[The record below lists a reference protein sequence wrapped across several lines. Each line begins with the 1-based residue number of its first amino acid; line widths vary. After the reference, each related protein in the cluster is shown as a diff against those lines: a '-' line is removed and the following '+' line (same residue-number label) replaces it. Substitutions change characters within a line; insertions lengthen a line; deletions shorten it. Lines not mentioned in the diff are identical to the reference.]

1 MKNFININNVKDY
14 QGLIKESIEIKNNP
28 YSLKKIGVNKTLGL
42 IFFNSSLRTRLST
55 IKAAKMLGLETIVM
69 NFNNEGWEIEF
80 EEKTIMSKN
89 SAEHVKEA
97 AQVISQYCDIIGI
110 RAFAELKN
118 KNHDESEKIL
128 NSFVKYGSVPI
139 INLES
144 SCAHPLQAL
153 ADAITIEEHK
163 NKPNPKIV
171 ISWAPHP
178 KSLPHAVANSFIN
191 MARMSNYDLVIT
203 NPIGY
208 DLNPKV
214 TKGIN
219 VIHNQEEA
227 FKNADFIYA
236 KNWSSYNDYGKVLI
250 KDNKWMINKRKME
263 ITNNAKFMH
272 CLPVRRNIV
281 VDDSVLDSNYSL
293 VINQA
298 NNRTYA
304 AQTILKKIILNE
316 G

>member
-14 QGLIKESIEIKNNP
+14 QGLIKESLEIKNNP
-28 YSLKKIGVNKTLGL
+28 YLLKKIGINKTLGL

-55 IKAAKMLGLETIVM
+55 LKAAKMLGLETIVM

-118 KNHDESEKIL
+118 KNHDESEIII

-163 NKPNPKIV
+163 NKSNPKIV

-191 MARMSNYDLVIT
+191 MAKLSNYDLVIT
-203 NPIGY
+203 NPVGY
-208 DLNPKV
+208 DLNPKI

-219 VIHNQEEA
+219 VTHNQEEA
-227 FKNADFIYA
+227 FKNADFIYT

-250 KDNKWMINKRKME
+250 NNDKWMINKRKME

-272 CLPVRRNIV
+272 CLPVRRNV
-281 VDDSVLDSNYSL
+281 VVEDAVLDSNYSL
-293 VINQA
+293 AINQA

-316 G
+316 R

>member
-28 YSLKKIGVNKTLGL
+28 YSFKKIGINKTLGL

-55 IKAAKMLGLETIVM
+55 LKAAKMLGLETIVM

-118 KNHDESEKIL
+118 KNHDESEKII

-163 NKPNPKIV
+163 NKSNPKIV

-203 NPIGY
+203 NPVGY
-208 DLNPKV
+208 DLNPKI

-219 VIHNQEEA
+219 VTHNQEEA

-250 KDNKWMINKRKME
+250 NNDKWMINKRKME

-281 VDDSVLDSNYSL
+281 VEDAVLDSNYSL
-293 VINQA
+293 AINQA

-316 G
+316 R

>member
-28 YSLKKIGVNKTLGL
+28 YSFKKIGINKTLGL

-55 IKAAKMLGLETIVM
+55 LKAAKMLGLETIVM

-118 KNHDESEKIL
+118 KNHDESEIII

-163 NKPNPKIV
+163 NKSNPKIV

-178 KSLPHAVANSFIN
+178 KSLPQAVANSFIN
-191 MARMSNYDLVIT
+191 MAKMSNYDLVIT
-203 NPIGY
+203 NPVGY
-208 DLNPKV
+208 DLNPKI

-219 VIHNQEEA
+219 VTHNQEEA

-250 KDNKWMINKRKME
+250 NNDKWMINKRKME

-272 CLPVRRNIV
+272 CLPVRRNV
-281 VDDSVLDSNYSL
+281 VVEDAVLDSNYSL

>member
-14 QGLIKESIEIKNNP
+14 QGLIKESLEIKNNP
-28 YSLKKIGVNKTLGL
+28 YLLKKIGINKTLGL

-55 IKAAKMLGLETIVM
+55 LKAAKMLGLETIVI

-118 KNHDESEKIL
+118 KNHDESEIII

-163 NKPNPKIV
+163 NKSNPKIV

-191 MARMSNYDLVIT
+191 MAKMSNYDLVIT
-203 NPIGY
+203 NPVGY
-208 DLNPKV
+208 DLNPKI

-219 VIHNQEEA
+219 VTHNQEEA
-227 FKNADFIYA
+227 FKNADFIYT

-250 KDNKWMINKRKME
+250 NNDKWMINKRKME

-272 CLPVRRNIV
+272 CLPVRRNV
-281 VDDSVLDSNYSL
+281 VVEDAVLDSNYSL

>member
-1 MKNFININNVKDY
+1 MKNFININNIINYPSLVKDA
-14 QGLIKESIEIKNNP
+14 LNIKKNP
-28 YSLKKIGVNKTLGL
+28 YSLKEIGVNKTLGL

-55 IKAAKMLGLETIVM
+55 LKAAKMLGLETIVM
-69 NFNNEGWEIEF
+69 NFNNEGWQIEF

-89 SAEHVKEA
+89 SAEHIKEA

-118 KNHDESEKIL
+118 KNDDEKEKII
-128 NSFVKYGSVPI
+128 NSFKKYGSVPI

-144 SCAHPLQAL
+144 SCSHPLQAL

-163 NKPNPKIV
+163 NKSNPKIV
-171 ISWAPHP
+171 ISWAPHTKP
-178 KSLPHAVANSFIN
+178 LPHAVANSFIN
-191 MARMSNYDLVIT
+191 MAKMSNYNLVIT
-203 NPIGY
+203 NPVGY
-208 DLNPKV
+208 DLNPKI

-219 VIHNQEEA
+219 VTHNQEEA

-236 KNWSSYNDYGKVLI
+236 KNWSSYNNYGKVLI
-250 KDNKWMINKRKME
+250 NDNKWMISKRKME
-263 ITNNAKFMH
+263 ISNSAKFMH
-272 CLPVRRNIV
+272 CLPVRRNV
-281 VDDSVLDSNYSL
+281 VVEDAVLDSRYSL

-304 AQTILKKIILNE
+304 TQTILKKIILNE
-316 G
+316 R

>member
-28 YSLKKIGVNKTLGL
+28 YSLKKIGINKTLGL

-55 IKAAKMLGLETIVM
+55 LKAAKMLGLETIVM

-163 NKPNPKIV
+163 NKSNPKIV

-250 KDNKWMINKRKME
+250 NDNKWMINKRKME

>member
-1 MKNFININNVKDY
+1 MKNFININNIKDY

-28 YSLKKIGVNKTLGL
+28 YSFKKIGINKTLGL

-55 IKAAKMLGLETIVM
+55 LKAAKMLGLETIVM

-118 KNHDESEKIL
+118 KNHDESEKII

-163 NKPNPKIV
+163 NKSNPKIV

-203 NPIGY
+203 NPVGY
-208 DLNPKV
+208 DLNPKI
-214 TKGIN
+214 TKGIK

-250 KDNKWMINKRKME
+250 NNDKWMINKRKME

-272 CLPVRRNIV
+272 CLPVRRNV
-281 VDDSVLDSNYSL
+281 VVEDAVLDSNYSL
-293 VINQA
+293 AINQA

-316 G
+316 R

>member
-14 QGLIKESIEIKNNP
+14 QGLIKESLEIKNNP
-28 YSLKKIGVNKTLGL
+28 YSLKKIGINKTLGL

-55 IKAAKMLGLETIVM
+55 LKAAKMLGLETIVM

-80 EEKTIMSKN
+80 EEKIIMSKN

-118 KNHDESEKIL
+118 KNHDESEIII

-163 NKPNPKIV
+163 NKSNPKIV

-208 DLNPKV
+208 DLNPKI

-219 VIHNQEEA
+219 VTHNQEEA
-227 FKNADFIYA
+227 FKNADFIYT

-250 KDNKWMINKRKME
+250 NNDKWMINKRKME

>member
-1 MKNFININNVKDY
+1 MKNFINISNVKDY
-14 QGLIKESIEIKNNP
+14 QGLIKESLEIKNNP
-28 YSLKKIGVNKTLGL
+28 YSLKKIGINKTLGL

-250 KDNKWMINKRKME
+250 NDNKWMINKRKME

>member
-14 QGLIKESIEIKNNP
+14 QGLIKESIDIKNNP
-28 YSLKKIGVNKTLGL
+28 YSFKKIGINKTLGL

-55 IKAAKMLGLETIVM
+55 LKAAKMLGLETIVM

-97 AQVISQYCDIIGI
+97 AQVISQYCDITGI

-118 KNHDESEKIL
+118 KNHDESEKII

-163 NKPNPKIV
+163 NKSNPKIV

-203 NPIGY
+203 NPVGY
-208 DLNPKV
+208 DLNPKI
-214 TKGIN
+214 TNGIN

-250 KDNKWMINKRKME
+250 NNDKWMINKRKME

-272 CLPVRRNIV
+272 CLPVRRNV
-281 VDDSVLDSNYSL
+281 VVEDAVLDSNYSL
-293 VINQA
+293 AINQA

-316 G
+316 R

>member
-28 YSLKKIGVNKTLGL
+28 YSFKKIGINKTLGL

-55 IKAAKMLGLETIVM
+55 LKAAKMLGLETIVM

-118 KNHDESEKIL
+118 KNHDESEIII

-163 NKPNPKIV
+163 NKSNPKIV

-191 MARMSNYDLVIT
+191 MAKMSNYDLVIT

-208 DLNPKV
+208 DLNPKI

-219 VIHNQEEA
+219 VTHNQEEA

-250 KDNKWMINKRKME
+250 NNDKWMINKRKME

-272 CLPVRRNIV
+272 CLPVRRNV
-281 VDDSVLDSNYSL
+281 VVEDAVLDSNYSL

>member
-28 YSLKKIGVNKTLGL
+28 YSFKKIGINKTLGL

-55 IKAAKMLGLETIVM
+55 LKAAKMLGLETIVM

-118 KNHDESEKIL
+118 KNHDESEIII

-163 NKPNPKIV
+163 NKSNPKIV

-191 MARMSNYDLVIT
+191 MAKMSNYDLVIT
-203 NPIGY
+203 NPVGY
-208 DLNPKV
+208 DLNPKI

-219 VIHNQEEA
+219 VTHNQEEA

-236 KNWSSYNDYGKVLI
+236 KNWSSYDDYGKVLI
-250 KDNKWMINKRKME
+250 NNEKWMINKRKME

-272 CLPVRRNIV
+272 CLPVRRNV
-281 VDDSVLDSNYSL
+281 VVEDAVLDSNYSL

>member
-14 QGLIKESIEIKNNP
+14 QGLIKESLEIKNNP
-28 YSLKKIGVNKTLGL
+28 YSLKKIGINKTLGL

-55 IKAAKMLGLETIVM
+55 LKAAKMLGLETIVM

-128 NSFVKYGSVPI
+128 NSFVKHGSVPI

-163 NKPNPKIV
+163 NKSNPKIV

-236 KNWSSYNDYGKVLI
+236 KNWSSYNDYGKILI
-250 KDNKWMINKRKME
+250 NDNKWMINKRKME

>member
-69 NFNNEGWEIEF
+69 NFNSEGWEIEF

-163 NKPNPKIV
+163 NKSNPKIV

-203 NPIGY
+203 NPVGY

-219 VIHNQEEA
+219 VIHDQEEA

-250 KDNKWMINKRKME
+250 NDNKWMINKRKME

>member
-1 MKNFININNVKDY
+1 MKNFININNIKDY

-28 YSLKKIGVNKTLGL
+28 YSFKKIGINKTLGL

-55 IKAAKMLGLETIVM
+55 LKAAKMLGLETIVM

-118 KNHDESEKIL
+118 KNHDESEKTI

-163 NKPNPKIV
+163 NKSNPKIV

-203 NPIGY
+203 NPVGY
-208 DLNPKV
+208 DLNPKI
-214 TKGIN
+214 TKGIK

-250 KDNKWMINKRKME
+250 NNDKWMINKRKME

-272 CLPVRRNIV
+272 CLPVRRNV
-281 VDDSVLDSNYSL
+281 VVEDAVLDSNYSL
-293 VINQA
+293 AINQA

-316 G
+316 K

>member
-28 YSLKKIGVNKTLGL
+28 YSFKKIGINKTLGL

-55 IKAAKMLGLETIVM
+55 LKAAKMLGLETIVM

-118 KNHDESEKIL
+118 KNHDESEIII

-163 NKPNPKIV
+163 NKSNPKIV

-191 MARMSNYDLVIT
+191 MAKMSNYDLVIT
-203 NPIGY
+203 NPVGY
-208 DLNPKV
+208 DLNPKI

-219 VIHNQEEA
+219 VTHNQEEA

-250 KDNKWMINKRKME
+250 NNDKWMINKRKME

-272 CLPVRRNIV
+272 CLPVRRNV
-281 VDDSVLDSNYSL
+281 VVEDAVLDSNYSL
-293 VINQA
+293 AINQA

>member
-1 MKNFININNVKDY
+1 MKNFININNIKDY

-28 YSLKKIGVNKTLGL
+28 YSFKKIGINKTLGL

-55 IKAAKMLGLETIVM
+55 LKAAKMLGLETIVM

-118 KNHDESEKIL
+118 KNHDESEKII

-163 NKPNPKIV
+163 NKSNPKIV

-203 NPIGY
+203 NPVGY
-208 DLNPKV
+208 DLNPKI

-219 VIHNQEEA
+219 VTHNQEEA

-250 KDNKWMINKRKME
+250 NNDKWMINKRKME

-272 CLPVRRNIV
+272 CLPVRRNV
-281 VDDSVLDSNYSL
+281 VVEDAVLDSNYSL
-293 VINQA
+293 AINQA

-316 G
+316 K

>member
-28 YSLKKIGVNKTLGL
+28 CSFKKIGINKTLGL

-55 IKAAKMLGLETIVM
+55 LKAAKMLGLETIVM

-118 KNHDESEKIL
+118 KNHDESEKII

-163 NKPNPKIV
+163 NKSNPKIV

-191 MARMSNYDLVIT
+191 MARVSSYDLVIT

-208 DLNPKV
+208 DLNPKI

-219 VIHNQEEA
+219 VTHNQEEA

-250 KDNKWMINKRKME
+250 NNDKWMINKRKME

-281 VDDSVLDSNYSL
+281 VEDAVLDSNYSL

>member
-14 QGLIKESIEIKNNP
+14 QGLIKESIEVKNNP
-28 YSLKKIGVNKTLGL
+28 YSFKKIGINKTLGL

-55 IKAAKMLGLETIVM
+55 LKAAKMLGLETIVM

-118 KNHDESEKIL
+118 KNHDESEKII

-163 NKPNPKIV
+163 NKSNPKIV

-178 KSLPHAVANSFIN
+178 KSLPHAVENSFIN

-203 NPIGY
+203 NPVGY
-208 DLNPKV
+208 DLNPKI

-219 VIHNQEEA
+219 VTHNQEEA

-250 KDNKWMINKRKME
+250 NNDKWMINKRKME

-272 CLPVRRNIV
+272 CLPVRRNV
-281 VDDSVLDSNYSL
+281 VVEYAVLDSNYSL
-293 VINQA
+293 SINQA

-316 G
+316 R

>member
-14 QGLIKESIEIKNNP
+14 QGLIKESIEIKNNH
-28 YSLKKIGVNKTLGL
+28 YSLKKIGINKTLGL

-55 IKAAKMLGLETIVM
+55 LKAAKMLGLETIVM

-236 KNWSSYNDYGKVLI
+236 KNWSSYNDYGKILI
-250 KDNKWMINKRKME
+250 NDNKWMINKRKME

>member
-163 NKPNPKIV
+163 NKSNPKIV

-236 KNWSSYNDYGKVLI
+236 KNWSSYNDYGKILI
-250 KDNKWMINKRKME
+250 NDNKWMINKRKME

>member
-28 YSLKKIGVNKTLGL
+28 YSFKKIGINKTLGL

-55 IKAAKMLGLETIVM
+55 LKAAKMLGLETIVM

-118 KNHDESEKIL
+118 KNHDESEIII

-144 SCAHPLQAL
+144 SCAHPLQAF

-163 NKPNPKIV
+163 NKSNPKIV

-191 MARMSNYDLVIT
+191 MAKMSNYDLVIT
-203 NPIGY
+203 NPVGY
-208 DLNPKV
+208 DLNPKI

-219 VIHNQEEA
+219 VTHNQEEA

-250 KDNKWMINKRKME
+250 NNDKWMINKRKME

-272 CLPVRRNIV
+272 CLPVRRNV
-281 VDDSVLDSNYSL
+281 VVEDAVLDSNYSL

>member
-14 QGLIKESIEIKNNP
+14 QGLIKESLEIKNNP
-28 YSLKKIGVNKTLGL
+28 YSLKKIGINKTLGL

-55 IKAAKMLGLETIVM
+55 LKAAKMLGLETIVM

-163 NKPNPKIV
+163 NKSNPKIV

-250 KDNKWMINKRKME
+250 NDNKWMINKRKME

-272 CLPVRRNIV
+272 CLPVRRNVV

>member
-55 IKAAKMLGLETIVM
+55 LKAAKMLGLETIVM

-163 NKPNPKIV
+163 NKSNPKIV

-219 VIHNQEEA
+219 VTHNQEEA

-236 KNWSSYNDYGKVLI
+236 KNWSSYNDYGKILI
-250 KDNKWMINKRKME
+250 NDNKWMINKRKME

>member
-14 QGLIKESIEIKNNP
+14 QALIKESIEIKNNP
-28 YSLKKIGVNKTLGL
+28 YSFKKIGINKTLGL

-55 IKAAKMLGLETIVM
+55 LKAAKMLGLETIVM

-118 KNHDESEKIL
+118 KNHDESEKII

-163 NKPNPKIV
+163 NKSNPKIV

-203 NPIGY
+203 NPVGY
-208 DLNPKV
+208 DLNPKI
-214 TKGIN
+214 TNGIN
-219 VIHNQEEA
+219 VTHNQEEA

-250 KDNKWMINKRKME
+250 NNDKWMINKRKME

-272 CLPVRRNIV
+272 CLPVRRNV
-281 VDDSVLDSNYSL
+281 VVEDAVLDSNYSL

-304 AQTILKKIILNE
+304 AQIILKKIILNE

>member
-28 YSLKKIGVNKTLGL
+28 YSFKKIGINKTLGL

-55 IKAAKMLGLETIVM
+55 LKAAKMLGLETIVM

-163 NKPNPKIV
+163 NKSNPKIV

-208 DLNPKV
+208 DLNRKV

-250 KDNKWMINKRKME
+250 NDNKWMINKRKME

>member
-28 YSLKKIGVNKTLGL
+28 YFFKKIGINKTLGL

-55 IKAAKMLGLETIVM
+55 LKAAKMLGLETIVM

-118 KNHDESEKIL
+118 KNHDESEIII

-163 NKPNPKIV
+163 NKSNPKIV

-191 MARMSNYDLVIT
+191 MAKMSNYDLVIT
-203 NPIGY
+203 NPVGY
-208 DLNPKV
+208 DLNPKI

-219 VIHNQEEA
+219 VTHNQEEA

-250 KDNKWMINKRKME
+250 NNDKWMINKRKME

-272 CLPVRRNIV
+272 CLPVRRNV
-281 VDDSVLDSNYSL
+281 VVEDAVLDSNYSL

>member
-14 QGLIKESIEIKNNP
+14 QGLIKESIDIKNNP
-28 YSLKKIGVNKTLGL
+28 YSFKKIGINKTLGL

-55 IKAAKMLGLETIVM
+55 LKAAKMLGLETIVM

-118 KNHDESEKIL
+118 KNHDESEKII

-163 NKPNPKIV
+163 NKSNPKIV

-208 DLNPKV
+208 DLNRKV

-250 KDNKWMINKRKME
+250 NDNKWMINKRKME

>member
-28 YSLKKIGVNKTLGL
+28 YSLKKIGINKTLGL

-55 IKAAKMLGLETIVM
+55 LKAAKMLGLKTIVM

-153 ADAITIEEHK
+153 ADAITIEENK

-250 KDNKWMINKRKME
+250 NDNKWMINKRKME

-316 G
+316 E

>member
-14 QGLIKESIEIKNNP
+14 QGLIKESLEIKNNP
-28 YSLKKIGVNKTLGL
+28 YSLKKIGINKTLGL

-55 IKAAKMLGLETIVM
+55 LKAAKMLGLETIVM

-163 NKPNPKIV
+163 NKSNPKIV

-250 KDNKWMINKRKME
+250 NDNKWMINKRKME

>member
-14 QGLIKESIEIKNNP
+14 QGLIKESLEIKNNP
-28 YSLKKIGVNKTLGL
+28 YSLKKIGINKTLGL

-55 IKAAKMLGLETIVM
+55 LKAAKMLGLETIVM

-128 NSFVKYGSVPI
+128 NSFVKHGSVPI

-236 KNWSSYNDYGKVLI
+236 KNWSSYNDYGKILI
-250 KDNKWMINKRKME
+250 NDNKWMINKRKME

>member
-14 QGLIKESIEIKNNP
+14 QDLIKESIEIKNNP

-236 KNWSSYNDYGKVLI
+236 KNWSSYNDYGKILI
-250 KDNKWMINKRKME
+250 NDNKWMINKRKME

>member
-28 YSLKKIGVNKTLGL
+28 YSFKKIGINKTLGL

-55 IKAAKMLGLETIVM
+55 LKAAKMLGLETIVM

-118 KNHDESEKIL
+118 KNHDESEIII
-128 NSFVKYGSVPI
+128 NSFVKYVSVPI

-163 NKPNPKIV
+163 NKSNPKIV

-191 MARMSNYDLVIT
+191 MAKMSNYDLVIT
-203 NPIGY
+203 NPVGY
-208 DLNPKV
+208 DLNPKI

-219 VIHNQEEA
+219 VTHNQEEA

-250 KDNKWMINKRKME
+250 NNDKWMINKRKME

-272 CLPVRRNIV
+272 CLPVRRNV
-281 VDDSVLDSNYSL
+281 VVEDAVLDSNYSL

>member
-1 MKNFININNVKDY
+1 MCSCIISEIDSKLLSKFSLNILFNIY
-14 QGLIKESIEIKNNP
+14 YLICFEI
-28 YSLKKIGVNKTLGL
+28 
-42 IFFNSSLRTRLST
+42 
-55 IKAAKMLGLETIVM
+55 
-69 NFNNEGWEIEF
+69 
-80 EEKTIMSKN
+80 
-89 SAEHVKEA
+89 
-97 AQVISQYCDIIGI
+97 II
-110 RAFAELKN
+110 
-118 KNHDESEKIL
+118 
-128 NSFVKYGSVPI
+128 NSFAKYGSVPI

-163 NKPNPKIV
+163 NKSNPKIV

-191 MARMSNYDLVIT
+191 MAKMSNYDLVIT

-208 DLNPKV
+208 DLNPKI

-219 VIHNQEEA
+219 VTHNQEEA

-250 KDNKWMINKRKME
+250 NDNKWMINKRKME

-272 CLPVRRNIV
+272 CLPVRRNV
-281 VDDSVLDSNYSL
+281 VVEDAVLDSNYSIRKSDTIYISVL
-293 VINQA
+293 LPFYLDENQ
-298 NNRTYA
+298 N
-304 AQTILKKIILNE
+304 IGSLKKVYQKSKLAISFLE
-316 G
+316 GVFLSIDSLSNLE

>member
-55 IKAAKMLGLETIVM
+55 LKAAKMLGLETIVM

-236 KNWSSYNDYGKVLI
+236 KNWSSYNDYGKILI
-250 KDNKWMINKRKME
+250 NDNKWMINKRKME

>member
-118 KNHDESEKIL
+118 KNHDESEKII

-163 NKPNPKIV
+163 NKSNPKIV

-203 NPIGY
+203 NPVGY
-208 DLNPKV
+208 DLNPKI
-214 TKGIN
+214 TNGIN
-219 VIHNQEEA
+219 VTHNQEEA

-250 KDNKWMINKRKME
+250 NNDKWMINKRKME

-272 CLPVRRNIV
+272 CLPVRRNV
-281 VDDSVLDSNYSL
+281 VVEDAVLDSNYSL
-293 VINQA
+293 AINQA

-316 G
+316 R

>member
-14 QGLIKESIEIKNNP
+14 QGLIKESLEIKNNP

-163 NKPNPKIV
+163 NKSNPKIV

-250 KDNKWMINKRKME
+250 NDNKWMINKRKME

-281 VDDSVLDSNYSL
+281 VDDSVLDLSL
-293 VINQA
+293 IH
-298 NNRTYA
+298 
-304 AQTILKKIILNE
+304 I
-316 G
+316 